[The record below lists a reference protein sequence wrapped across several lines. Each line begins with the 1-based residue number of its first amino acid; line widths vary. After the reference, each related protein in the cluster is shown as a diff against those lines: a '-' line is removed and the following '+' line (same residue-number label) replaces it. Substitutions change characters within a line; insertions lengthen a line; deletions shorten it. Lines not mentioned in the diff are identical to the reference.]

1 MQTWRVSGINVWMC
15 AWCRCVDVYVCGVP
29 EMDEV
34 VYCGK
39 APGSSVSVVGSGKD
53 FLSEKR
59 LGVGR
64 HVAEVKGHHKDFYYS
79 LVWVEESLVVRRE
92 E

>member
-1 MQTWRVSGINVWMC
+1 MC
-15 AWCRCVDVYVCGVP
+15 GAP

-39 APGSSVSVVGSGKD
+39 ASGSSVSVVGSGKD

-59 LGVGR
+59 LGVGW
-64 HVAEVKGHHKDFYYS
+64 HVAEVKGHHKDFYYC

-92 E
+92 DVFGCVQVGE